1 MTNESNRRE
10 IVLRKPYAPP
20 KLTHYGDLKE
30 LTTGGT
36 GNASEGS
43 MGQRPRP

>member
-1 MTNESNRRE
+1 MDSTQSAKKSEPA
-10 IVLRKPYAPP
+10 KPYQRPQLKTFG
-20 KLTHYGDLKE
+20 KLQD

-43 MGQRPRP
+43 SGQKPRP